1 MIVNDRRDRY
11 ALAVLARISVLLA
24 LSACSSLP
32 PAPRAILDEKTGVT
46 TTVVAAPITFAR
58 VRSDVSSSAR
68 DYVSLV
74 AIEKDVAGH
83 YTQFLLLYRWSVVF
97 RGEAPEAVASVG
109 PALIRSDER
118 EIALKPLAQLPV
130 NISQREQYLE
140 PLDFGVAVAAY
151 TVDFS
156 TLRSI
161 AASRELGLSLPQDL
175 PDASFMLLRDGR
187 PALAQFVQQLNGL

>member
-1 MIVNDRRDRY
+1 
-11 ALAVLARISVLLA
+11 
-24 LSACSSLP
+24 
-32 PAPRAILDEKTGVT
+32 
-46 TTVVAAPITFAR
+46 
-58 VRSDVSSSAR
+58 
-68 DYVSLV
+68 
-74 AIEKDVAGH
+74 
-83 YTQFLLLYRWSVVF
+83 VVF